1 MNIDLSSYRN
11 KSICVAVSGGKDSM
25 ALLHYILSHAAEYNI
40 TLSALNC
47 DHCMRGEE
55 SASDSAFVAE
65 YCAVNGVE
73 LYFFRADGLSFKNE
87 QEARIWRLGC
97 YREVVSKGL
106 ADCIATAHH
115 LSDNA
120 ETVIFNLA
128 RGTSLAGM
136 TGICDEPS
144 LNLIRPMI
152 GCTREEIDRYIEENS
167 IPFVTDST
175 NLSCDYTRNKIRQNV
190 LPALEE
196 AVHGAAEAIYRF
208 SRLAAEDEEYFSSR
222 VDEIITKRAGG
233 YLIKPCP
240 EKAVFRRAARKV
252 VAEGFRRKDYTGG
265 QFDSLF
271 ALQGMQN
278 GKRFEFLNLCAVRE
292 EGGIAVFEED
302 NALLDMPFAL
312 GVYDGFK
319 IAYKV
324 DGGASDEKVL
334 RFDLNAIPAGAVI
347 RRRREG
353 DRFTKFGG
361 GTKSLSDYLTDK
373 KVPQSVRDKLVLV
386 CFENEVL
393 IIGGVEISDK
403 VKVTDKSSAVCEFV
417 CPRIL

>member
-1 MNIDLSSYRN
+1 MYIDLSAYRN
-11 KSICVAVSGGKDSM
+11 KNICVAVSGGKDSM
-25 ALLHYILSHAAEYNI
+25 ALLHYILGRTAEYNI

-65 YCAVNGVE
+65 YCALNGVR
-73 LYFFRADGLSFKNE
+73 LHFFKADGLTFKNE
-87 QEARIWRLGC
+87 QEARSWRLEC
-97 YREVVSKGL
+97 YREVISRGF

-152 GCTREEIDRYIEENS
+152 GCTREEIDYYIEGNS

-175 NLSCDYTRNKIRQNV
+175 NLTCDYTRNKIRQSV

-196 AVHGAAEAIYRF
+196 AVHGAAEAIFRF
-208 SRLAAEDEEYFSSR
+208 SRLAAEDEEYFASK
-222 VDEIITKRAGG
+222 VNEILVKSAGG

-240 EKAVFRRAARKV
+240 EIAVFRRAARKV
-252 VAEGFRRKDYTGG
+252 VAEYFCRKDYTGG
-265 QFDSLF
+265 QFDTLY
-271 ALQGMQN
+271 ALQSMQN

-292 EGGIAVFEED
+292 EGGIAIFEEG
-302 NALLDMPFAL
+302 NGIAETPFAL
-312 GVYDGFK
+312 GVYDGFR
-319 IAYKV
+319 IAYKE
-324 DGGASDEKVL
+324 DGVTADEKVL
-334 RFDLNAIPAGAVI
+334 KFDLNAIPEGAVI
-347 RRRREG
+347 RNRRAG

-361 GTKSLSDYLTDK
+361 GSKSLSDYLTDK
-373 KVPQSVRDKLVLV
+373 KVPQSLRDKLVLV

-393 IIGGVEISDK
+393 IIGGVEISEK
-403 VKVTDKSSAVCEFV
+403 VKLTERSSAVCEFI